1 MESLFNKVVDLQAC
15 NFIKKGL
22 QYSCFTVKFAK
33 FQKNTFL
40 RRTPPFVASEPNW
53 NILTLKGLIKFNALN
68 LMHNVPKWS
77 NTL

>member
-40 RRTPPFVASEPNW
+40 RRTPPFVASEPN
-53 NILTLKGLIKFNALN
+53 
-68 LMHNVPKWS
+68 
-77 NTL
+77 